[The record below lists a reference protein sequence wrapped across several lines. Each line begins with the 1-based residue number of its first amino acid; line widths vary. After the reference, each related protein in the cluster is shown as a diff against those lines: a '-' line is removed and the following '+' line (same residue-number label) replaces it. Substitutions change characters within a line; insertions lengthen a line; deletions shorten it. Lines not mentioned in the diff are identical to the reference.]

1 MQRVYRLSQLEM
13 CLKKLAVVATVA
25 IVPLCVNQAGVA
37 ATLTLSGGDSV
48 TVSAVGTVGILGGSA
63 VNNATTTYSTS
74 SQSSNVIETDGSGNF
89 TLAGGGTLTTT
100 GHGDH
105 DVYANGSG
113 AVVIS
118 GGNVSLSDEPSSLNA
133 SIDDVGTG
141 PVIIEGGAI
150 STVNNVAVLTSS
162 TTPLDITGGTIAI
175 TYDARNDDAGPAPGL
190 VSLSAAVI
198 DLFGTGFVYND
209 GNGNQPITSG
219 DLPFVNGELPTITG
233 TLLNGDTLNTTYY
246 PDLGTIEVN
255 VGNPPS
261 VPEPT
266 SATLLVA
273 STAGVLLRRKR

>member
-1 MQRVYRLSQLEM
+1 M
-13 CLKKLAVVATVA
+13 KKCAL
-25 IVPLCVNQAGVA
+25 
-37 ATLTLSGGDSV
+37 
-48 TVSAVGTVGILGGSA
+48 
-63 VNNATTTYSTS
+63 
-74 SQSSNVIETDGSGNF
+74 F
-89 TLAGGGTLTTT
+89 T
-100 GHGDH
+100 HS
-105 DVYANGSG
+105 Y
-113 AVVIS
+113 
-118 GGNVSLSDEPSSLNA
+118 
-133 SIDDVGTG
+133 
-141 PVIIEGGAI
+141 
-150 STVNNVAVLTSS
+150 
-162 TTPLDITGGTIAI
+162 
-175 TYDARNDDAGPAPGL
+175 L